1 MKILVLMK
9 YLRVQCSKFIM
20 ICVMGRN
27 GVYVHVERIGFI
39 SPAVGITEN
48 TTQTKTENRP
58 RCPICDIE

>member
-1 MKILVLMK
+1 
-9 YLRVQCSKFIM
+9 M

-27 GVYVHVERIGFI
+27 GVYVHVEQIGFI